1 MNRKVLTSVSALSA
15 SALLLTGCGQSS
27 GGGTNDDG
35 TWSPEGTVEI
45 AVGAQ
50 PGGGSDILGRA
61 FAEAVEEHTGDST
74 VVENYDT
81 VEGVL
86 IVKDEPGK
94 GDIVGVGNYSNMV
107 VRPNEQDVGY
117 TWKDYTQL
125 ALVAEDVSYVVA
137 KSGAFDSAEQMV
149 EQAKGEGLT
158 VAQVGSGA
166 ADSLLTRQLSDSL
179 GMTLDP
185 VVYEGGGDSIR
196 GVLSGDVDLAV
207 LEAAEF
213 LPQVEAGELEV
224 MLSTGDEP
232 AEHPELADVPLAS
245 DLGADQ
251 RFSTQWRIIFGAPDL
266 DQAQKDYWLDN
277 IEAWTESP
285 AYDQYIEE
293 NALSPEFL
301 TGDELTTFIEESEQD
316 LLENME

>member
-1 MNRKVLTSVSALSA
+1 MQRKTLAAMSVVSLAV
-15 SALLLTGCGQSS
+15 LTGCSQN
-27 GGGTNDDG
+27 GGETTEGG
-35 TWSPEGTVEI
+35 TWSPSGNIEV

-61 FAEAVEEHTGDST
+61 FASGIEEHTGDSA

-86 IVKDEPGK
+86 LLTNEPGR

-117 TWKDYTQL
+117 TWEDFTQL
-125 ALVAEDVSYVVA
+125 ALVADDVSYVVA
-137 KSGAFDSAEQMV
+137 QSGAFDSAEQMIQQSQ
-149 EQAKGEGLT
+149 EEGLT

-166 ADSLLTRQLSDSL
+166 ADTLLTQQLEDAFD
-179 GMTLDP
+179 MTLDP
-185 VVYEGGGDSIR
+185 VVFEGGGGSIR

-213 LPQVEAGELEV
+213 LPQVEAGELDVV
-224 MLSTGDEP
+224 MSTGSEP
-232 AEHPELADVPLAS
+232 AEHPQLADVPLAS

-251 RFSTQWRIIFGAPDL
+251 QFSSQWRVIFGSPEL
-266 DQAQKDYWLDN
+266 DEAQKAYWMEA
-277 IEAWTESP
+277 IEAWTESD
-285 AYDQYIEE
+285 AYDEYIES
-293 NALSPEFL
+293 NALSPQFM
-301 TGDELTTFIEESEQD
+301 TGDELRTFIEESEQT

>member
-1 MNRKVLTSVSALSA
+1 MNRKILASTSLISLVFLA
-15 SALLLTGCGQSS
+15 GCGQDSAGES
-27 GGGTNDDG
+27 NEDG
-35 TWSPEGTVEI
+35 TWSPSGTVEI

-50 PGGGSDILGRA
+50 PGGGSDIMGRA
-61 FAEAVEEHTGDST
+61 FAAAVEEHTGDST

-86 IVKDEPGK
+86 IVKEEPGR

-125 ALVAEDVSYVVA
+125 ALVADDVSYVVA
-137 KSGAFDSAEQMV
+137 KAGAFDSA
-149 EQAKGEGLT
+149 QAMIDQGSSEGLT
-158 VAQVGSGA
+158 IAQVGSGA
-166 ADSLLTRQLSDSL
+166 ADSLLTRQLTDAFDMNL
-179 GMTLDP
+179 QP

-213 LPQVEAGELEV
+213 LPQVEAGEMDVL
-224 MLSTGDEP
+224 LSTGTEP
-232 AEHPELADVPLAS
+232 ADHPELSEVPLAS
-245 DLGADQ
+245 DLGTDQ
-251 RFSTQWRIIFGAPDL
+251 RFSTQWRVIFGAPDL
-266 DQAQKDYWLDN
+266 DEAQEVYWMDA

-285 AYDQYIEE
+285 AYDEYIET
-293 NALSPEFL
+293 NALSPAFV
-301 TGDELTTFIEESEQD
+301 TGDELTTFIEDSEQN

>member
-1 MNRKVLTSVSALSA
+1 MKRNLLVSTSLLSVV
-15 SALLLTGCGQSS
+15 LLTACGQNSAGEVS
-27 GGGTNDDG
+27 EDG
-35 TWSPEGTVEI
+35 AWSPSGTVEI

-61 FAEAVEEHTGDST
+61 FAKGVEEHTGDPT

-86 IVKDEPGK
+86 IVKNEPGR
-94 GDIVGVGNYSNMV
+94 GDIVGVGNYANMV

-117 TWKDYTQL
+117 TWQDYTQL

-137 KSGAFDSAEQMV
+137 KAGAFNSAKDML
-149 EQAKGEGLT
+149 EQAKGDGLT
-158 VAQVGSGA
+158 IAQVGSGA
-166 ADSLLTRQLSDSL
+166 ADSLLTQQLTDAFDVNL
-179 GMTLDP
+179 RP

-196 GVLSGDVDLAV
+196 GILSGDVDLAV

-213 LPQVEAGELEV
+213 LPQVEAGELDV
-224 MLSTGDEP
+224 LMSTGVEAAD
-232 AEHPELADVPLAS
+232 HPQLADVPLAS

-266 DQAQKDYWLDN
+266 DDAQQAYWMDA
-277 IEAWTESP
+277 IETWTESP
-285 AYDQYIEE
+285 AYDEYIEA
-293 NALSPEFL
+293 NALSPAFV
-301 TGDELTTFIEESEQD
+301 TGDELTTFIQDSEQS
-316 LLENME
+316 LLETME

>member
-1 MNRKVLTSVSALSA
+1 MTRKILATTSAFS
-15 SALLLTGCGQSS
+15 LLLLAGCGQGS
-27 GGGTNDDG
+27 GGETHEDG
-35 TWSPEGTVEI
+35 TWSPSGTLEI

-61 FAEAVEEHTGDST
+61 FASAVEEHTGDST

-81 VEGVL
+81 VDGVL

-117 TWKDYTQL
+117 TWEDYTQL

-137 KSGAFDSAEQMV
+137 KSGAFSSAEEMV
-149 EQAKGEGLT
+149 EQGNGGGLT

-166 ADSLLTRQLSDSL
+166 ADSLLTGQLAEAFD
-179 GMTLDP
+179 MTLNP

-196 GVLSGDVDLAV
+196 GVLSGDVDLAI

-213 LPQVEAGELEV
+213 LPQVEAGELDV
-224 MLSTGDEP
+224 MLSTG
-232 AEHPELADVPLAS
+232 AEAADHPELSDVPLAS
-245 DLGADQ
+245 DLGAEQ
-251 RFSTQWRIIFGAPDL
+251 RFSTQWRIIFGAPEL
-266 DQAQKDYWLDN
+266 EPAQEDYWMDA

-285 AYDQYIEE
+285 AYDEYIED
-293 NALSPEFL
+293 NALSPTFI
-301 TGDELTTFIEESEQD
+301 TGDELTEYIEESEQN

>member
-1 MNRKVLTSVSALSA
+1 MKRKLLISTSLLSVV
-15 SALLLTGCGQSS
+15 LLTACGQNSAGEVS
-27 GGGTNDDG
+27 EDG
-35 TWSPEGTVEI
+35 AWSPPGTVEI

-61 FAEAVEEHTGDST
+61 FAQGVEDHTGDST

-86 IVKDEPGK
+86 IVKNEPGR
-94 GDIVGVGNYSNMV
+94 GDIVGVGNYANMV

-125 ALVAEDVSYVVA
+125 AMVAEDVSYVVA
-137 KSGAFDSAEQMV
+137 KAGAFSSAEDML
-149 EQAKGEGLT
+149 EQAKGDGLT
-158 VAQVGSGA
+158 IAQVGSGA
-166 ADSLLTRQLSDSL
+166 ADSLLTQQLTDAFDVSL
-179 GMTLDP
+179 RP

-196 GVLSGDVDLAV
+196 GILSGDVDLAV

-213 LPQVEAGELEV
+213 LPQVEAGELDV
-224 MLSTGDEP
+224 LLSTGTEAAD
-232 AEHPELADVPLAS
+232 HPQLTDVPLAS
-245 DLGADQ
+245 DLGTDQ

-266 DQAQKDYWLDN
+266 DDAQQAYWMDA

-285 AYDQYIEE
+285 AYDEYIET
-293 NALSPEFL
+293 NALSPAFV
-301 TGDELTTFIEESEQD
+301 TGDELTTFIQDSEQS
-316 LLENME
+316 LLETME

>member
-1 MNRKVLTSVSALSA
+1 MNRKILATASALSLV
-15 SALLLTGCGQSS
+15 LLAGCGQGSS
-27 GGGTNDDG
+27 GETEDDG
-35 TWSPEGTVEI
+35 TWSPSGTVEV

-50 PGGGSDILGRA
+50 PGGGSDIMGRA
-61 FAEAVEEHTGDST
+61 FAASIEESTGDST

-86 IVKDEPGK
+86 IVKNEPGR

-137 KSGAFDSAEQMV
+137 KTGAFDSAEAMI
-149 EQAKGEGLT
+149 EQGGEGGLT

-166 ADSLLTRQLSDSL
+166 ADSLLTRQLEDAF
-179 GMTLDP
+179 GMTLKP

-213 LPQVEAGELEV
+213 LPQVEAGEMEV
-224 MLSTGDEP
+224 LLSTGTEAAD
-232 AEHPELADVPLAS
+232 HPELADVPLAS
-245 DLGADQ
+245 ELGTDQ

-266 DQAQKDYWLDN
+266 EPAQHDYWMDALT
-277 IEAWTESP
+277 AWTESP
-285 AYDQYIEE
+285 AYDEYIED
-293 NALSPEFL
+293 NALSPAFI
-301 TGDELTTFIEESEQD
+301 TGEELTEFIEDSEQN